1 MDDEIAI
8 INPRNSKRFSTST
21 INIIRNE
28 DQVTQT
34 HNDSNNTPNYEYDI
48 LYENQRG
55 LFFFGLPKFSSN
67 ALNPA
72 DPQPWSDKNQKFSP
86 MDIYTYQ
93 VPNPTWEWVHKEWL
107 IDMSGD
113 VDEEGWEYAPDF
125 HCPCWHGCYKPFRSF
140 VRRRRWVRLRRR
152 K

>member
-1 MDDEIAI
+1 MDDEITI
-8 INPRNSKRFSTST
+8 INTKESKRFS
-21 INIIRNE
+21 IIKIIKE
-28 DQVTQT
+28 EVQDAQIHKETL
-34 HNDSNNTPNYEYDI
+34 SNAPTYEYDI

-55 LFFFGLPKFSSN
+55 LFLFGLPKFSSN
-67 ALNPA
+67 ALNQA

-93 VPNPTWEWVHKEWL
+93 LPNPTWEWVHKEWL
-107 IDMSGD
+107 VDMSGD

-125 HCPCWHGCYKPFRSF
+125 HFPCWHGCYQPFRSF
-140 VRRRRWVRLRRR
+140 VRRRRWVRLRRQ